1 VALNAKLPRQ
11 MKLWG
16 RDRNFCNIMH
26 GPTTEL
32 ALPMKCSPWV
42 LAIYAALALCGVV
55 KLYNFFTDPMI
66 SETQP
71 IENADGTI
79 DYTLFD
85 QWVDHP
91 EPYFWILR
99 LPADQYVV
107 ASQEWSANYKG
118 TGGSY
123 GFRARPNQYI
133 TLYFTDENFDQY
145 MTKTD
150 VKNGVSSVGFVQVSF
165 QSTELRLTLD
175 GGVNFTIQTDE
186 EIARD
191 CRVFDQS
198 VPGLTRYVD
207 AIDKAPASM
216 RCSSLRD
223 PVGIT
228 TYNVLR
234 KADGL
239 PVAGFDCIEGRAR
252 NGSSSCD
259 GEIAVGG
266 MREAQFRFTN
276 MAFIKQMPQL
286 QANLEAYVKR
296 VTVRNE
302 VSSKARKR
310 LEVIK
315 AIKQLK

>member
-1 VALNAKLPRQ
+1 MIFGALAVVALSGYFAVPYYQRASDPLVAGSPPR
-11 MKLWG
+11 
-16 RDRNFCNIMH
+16 
-26 GPTTEL
+26 
-32 ALPMKCSPWV
+32 
-42 LAIYAALALCGVV
+42 
-55 KLYNFFTDPMI
+55 
-66 SETQP
+66 
-71 IENADGTI
+71 ENADGTI

-85 QWVDHP
+85 QWVDDP
-91 EPYFWILR
+91 EPYFWVLR

-107 ASQEWSANYKG
+107 ASEEWSANYKG

-123 GFRARPNQYI
+123 GFQTRPNQYI
-133 TLYFTDENFDQY
+133 TLYFTDENFGRY
-145 MTKTD
+145 LTKTD

-207 AIDKAPASM
+207 AVDKAPASM

-223 PVGIT
+223 PVGRT

-234 KADGL
+234 KADGV
-239 PVAGFDCIEGRAR
+239 PVAGFDCIEGRAS
-252 NGSSSCD
+252 NGSSSCA
-259 GEIAVGG
+259 GEIAAGG

-302 VSSKARKR
+302 MSVTARKR
-310 LEVIK
+310 LEEIK